1 MVDGGNVGPN
11 PGEYRVVAGNGREG
25 RVYTGVVIRNK
36 NGKEPFDIGDGRLQ
50 KTRHFPDIR
59 SGGDSK
65 DLTEDAASLLTLAN
79 KRLGSFKIQGE
90 IGEDGAERAVVKCG
104 GGGGNE
110 SSGGTEEVG
119 ELGGECSEVG
129 TVEL

>member
-1 MVDGGNVGPN
+1 MLDQTQASTGSLLAMG
-11 PGEYRVVAGNGREG
+11 GREG
-25 RVYTGVVIRNK
+25 FTPALSSGTK
-36 NGKEPFDIGDGRLQ
+36 TEKEPFDIGDGRLQ